1 MPFLA
6 ILLRLNTP
14 GKFYVASHEWVFKG
28 TP

>member
-1 MPFLA
+1 MPFLE

-14 GKFYVASHEWVFKG
+14 GTFYVASHAWAFKG